1 MSTSTVRPAAEAP
14 TTGRTIARWAVSFV
28 GFPLG
33 GLAAMTLV
41 GPVGSAASALAG
53 GLLTGAVL
61 GAAQGWALRA
71 KGRSLAAWSAATAV
85 GLGAGLVVGAAAVS
99 YGTGLGDLV
108 VQGAV
113 SGAAVGIA
121 QAVLLRRRLGALA
134 LAWPAYLAVVWA
146 IGWTITTS
154 IGVEVDERFTVFG
167 SSGAVVVAILT
178 SVLPLVL
185 ARREAVR

>member
-1 MSTSTVRPAAEAP
+1 MSTSTVRPAVEAP
-14 TTGRTIARWAVSFV
+14 TTGRTIARWAVSFA

-41 GPVGSAASALAG
+41 GPVDSPASALAG

-61 GAAQGWALRA
+61 GAVQGWALRA
-71 KGRSLAAWSAATAV
+71 QGRSLVAWSAATAV
-85 GLGAGLVVGAAAVS
+85 GLGAGLAIGAAAVS
-99 YGTGLGDLV
+99 YGTGLGGLV

-121 QAVLLRRRLGALA
+121 QAALLRRRLGALA
-134 LAWPAYLAVVWA
+134 LAWPTYLAVVWA
-146 IGWTITTS
+146 LGWAITTS

-167 SSGAVVVAILT
+167 SSGAVVVAVLT

-185 ARREAVR
+185 ARREAVQ

>member
-1 MSTSTVRPAAEAP
+1 MSTSTVRPAVEAP
-14 TTGRTIARWAVSFV
+14 STGRTIARWAVSFV

-41 GPVGSAASALAG
+41 GPVDSPASAVVG

-61 GAAQGWALRA
+61 GAVQGWALRA
-71 KGRSLAAWSAATAV
+71 KGRSLVAWSAATAV
-85 GLGAGLVVGAAAVS
+85 GLGAGLAVGAAAVS

-146 IGWTITTS
+146 LGWAITTS

>member
-1 MSTSTVRPAAEAP
+1 MSTSTVRPAVEAP

-41 GPVGSAASALAG
+41 GPVDSLASAVVG
-53 GLLTGAVL
+53 GLFTGAVL
-61 GAAQGWALRA
+61 GAVQGWALRA
-71 KGRSLAAWSAATAV
+71 RSRSLAAWSAATAV
-85 GLGAGLVVGAAAVS
+85 GLGVGLAVGAAAVS

-146 IGWTITTS
+146 LGWAITTS

>member
-1 MSTSTVRPAAEAP
+1 MSTSTVRPAVEAP
-14 TTGRTIARWAVSFV
+14 STGRTIARWAVSFA

-41 GPVGSAASALAG
+41 GPVDSPASAVVG

-61 GAAQGWALRA
+61 GAVQGWALRA
-71 KGRSLAAWSAATAV
+71 QGRSLIAWAAATAL
-85 GLGAGLVVGAAAVS
+85 GLGAGLAVGAAAVS

-146 IGWTITTS
+146 LGWAITTS

-185 ARREAVR
+185 ARREAVQ

>member
-1 MSTSTVRPAAEAP
+1 MSTSTVRPAVEAP
-14 TTGRTIARWAVSFV
+14 STGRQIARWAVSFV

-41 GPVGSAASALAG
+41 GPVDGAASAVVG

-61 GAAQGWALRA
+61 GTVQGWALRA
-71 KGRSLAAWSAATAV
+71 KSRSLAAWSAATAV
-85 GLGAGLVVGAAAVS
+85 GLGVGLAVGAAAVS

-146 IGWTITTS
+146 LGWAITTS

>member
-1 MSTSTVRPAAEAP
+1 MSTSTVRPAVEAP
-14 TTGRTIARWAVSFV
+14 STGRTIARWAVSFV

-41 GPVGSAASALAG
+41 GPVDSPASAVVG

-61 GAAQGWALRA
+61 GAVQGWALRA
-71 KGRSLAAWSAATAV
+71 QGRSLVAWSAATAV
-85 GLGAGLVVGAAAVS
+85 GLGAGLAIGAAAVS
-99 YGTGLGDLV
+99 YGTGLGGLV

-121 QAVLLRRRLGALA
+121 QAALLRRRLGALA

-146 IGWTITTS
+146 LGWAITTWS
-154 IGVEVDERFTVFG
+154 GIAVDERFTVFG
-167 SSGAVVVAILT
+167 SSGAVVVALLT

-185 ARREAVR
+185 ARREAVQ

>member
-1 MSTSTVRPAAEAP
+1 MSTSTVRPGVETP
-14 TTGRTIARWAVSFV
+14 TTGRTIARWAVSFA

-41 GPVGSAASALAG
+41 GPVDSPASAVVG

-61 GAAQGWALRA
+61 GAVQAWALRA
-71 KGRSLAAWSAATAV
+71 KGRSLVAWTAATALGLGV
-85 GLGAGLVVGAAAVS
+85 GLAVAAATVS
-99 YGTGLGDLV
+99 YGTGLADLV

-113 SGAAVGIA
+113 SGASVGIA

-146 IGWTITTS
+146 LGWAITTS

>member
-1 MSTSTVRPAAEAP
+1 MSTSTVRPAVEAP
-14 TTGRTIARWAVSFV
+14 STGRTIARWAVSFA

-41 GPVGSAASALAG
+41 GPVDSPVSAVAG

-61 GAAQGWALRA
+61 GAVQGWALRA
-71 KGRSLAAWSAATAV
+71 QGRSLVAWSAAAAV
-85 GLGAGLVVGAAAVS
+85 GLGAGLAVGAAAVS
-99 YGTGLGDLV
+99 YGTGLSDLV

-134 LAWPAYLAVVWA
+134 LAWPVYLAVVWA
-146 IGWTITTS
+146 LGWAITTS

-167 SSGAVVVAILT
+167 SSGAVVVAALT

>member
-1 MSTSTVRPAAEAP
+1 MSTSTVRPAVEAP
-14 TTGRTIARWAVSFV
+14 TTGRTIARWTISFA

-33 GLAAMTLV
+33 GFAAMILI
-41 GPVGSAASALAG
+41 GPVDGLASAVAG
-53 GLLTGAVL
+53 GLVTGAVL
-61 GAAQGWALRA
+61 GAVQAWALRA
-71 KGRSLAAWSAATAV
+71 TGRSMAAWSAATAL
-85 GLGAGLVVGAAAVS
+85 GLGAGLAVGAAAVS
-99 YGTGLGDLV
+99 YGTALGDLV

-121 QAVLLRRRLGALA
+121 QAALLRRRLGALA

-146 IGWTITTS
+146 LGWAITTWFG
-154 IGVEVDERFTVFG
+154 IEVDERFTVFG
-167 SSGAVVVAILT
+167 SSGAVVVALLT

>member
-1 MSTSTVRPAAEAP
+1 MSTSTIRPAAEAP
-14 TTGRTIARWAVSFV
+14 TTGRTIARWTVSFA

-33 GLAAMTLV
+33 GFAATILI
-41 GPVGSAASALAG
+41 GPVDSVASALAG

-61 GAAQGWALRA
+61 GAVQAWALRA
-71 KGRSLAAWSAATAV
+71 RGRSLVAWAAATAL
-85 GLGAGLVVGAAAVS
+85 GLGAGLAVGAAAVS

-121 QAVLLRRRLGALA
+121 QAVLLRRRLGVLA

-146 IGWTITTS
+146 LGWAITTWS
-154 IGVEVDERFTVFG
+154 GIAVDERFTVFG
-167 SSGAVVVAILT
+167 SSGAVVVALLT